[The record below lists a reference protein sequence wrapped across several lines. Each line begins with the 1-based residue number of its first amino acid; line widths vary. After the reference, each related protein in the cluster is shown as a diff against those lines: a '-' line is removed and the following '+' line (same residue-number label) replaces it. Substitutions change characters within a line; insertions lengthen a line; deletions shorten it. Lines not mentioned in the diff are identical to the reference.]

1 MAEFDFGGL
10 LGNLGSAFSG
20 GGPGALDEYL
30 TPEQRAAMQRNAML
44 QASAALLKA
53 GGRSTTRTSLGQA
66 LGQALEAG
74 QGGYEKGQTNAM
86 QQILLKQKMD
96 EAKQAAG
103 LRQAIS
109 GIFNQPAPGQEVT
122 PEQALAAPGMAP
134 GPTVERAAMIGQPA
148 PAGDTKV
155 AKAAQYLKLAD
166 IYAASGKSEDAAR
179 FQKMA
184 DDLNPPEQVQGAP
197 FQLTDQSG
205 KPIMVQQMKN
215 GKIMSLV
222 GFGPPREI
230 EMQNVGGKIVAV
242 DKSQMV
248 AGQGLDITMNPY
260 QAAQLDIE
268 LKRLGMSR
276 EELDNKIKMD
286 AARLGI
292 SQQELGIAIKRLG
305 LSQAEFARGN
315 YEVKDTPDGYAYV
328 AKAPG
333 MPPIPILTA
342 AGAPLEGA
350 GSKPTEDQ
358 SKSAGFAFRMKQS
371 TKIFNQPAL
380 NKDGTAILDPNTNK
394 PVTLEE
400 LYGKPGR
407 YQAIMRAVPTA
418 GLTTGVA
425 NISEDPGRQMYRQA
439 QENWVSAN
447 LRPESGAVL
456 GTDEI
461 EKEIQKYFPQTNDKQ
476 ETIDQKARARRDTEL
491 AVTVRAGPAY
501 KQIEKQYAA
510 QPTGVARL
518 VKDPIT
524 GVYRYVME

>member
-1 MAEFDFGGL
+1 MADFDFGGL

-30 TPEQRAAMQRNAML
+30 TPEQKAAMQRNAML

-155 AKAAQYLKLAD
+155 AKAAQYSKLAQ
-166 IYAASGKSEDAAR
+166 IYAAAGKSEDAAR
-179 FQKMA
+179 YQKMA

-197 FQLTDQSG
+197 FQLTDSSG

-230 EMQNVGGKIVAV
+230 VMQDVGGKIVAV

-248 AGQGLDITMNPY
+248 AGQGLVVSMTPY
-260 QAAQLDIE
+260 QEAQLRIE
-268 LKRLGMSR
+268 LQRLGMSR

-292 SQQELGIAIKRLG
+292 SQQELNIAIKRLG

-315 YEVKDTPDGYAYV
+315 YEVKETDAGFAYV
-328 AKAPG
+328 PKAPG
-333 MPPIPILTA
+333 MPAIPVAGAGGEALKGKQPPPEAFMKGAKQLNDLSGALQDYKQEITSGTLTFPTNIPIPFTDTGVKLPTGKDTARISGKYNSLLMGVKNLYELGALTGPDMAIIERQLTNPASFSGALTSQGAMLEQVKVVEDMLGRAQQNLSGSYRQPMPPA
-342 AGAPLEGA
+342 APVGGA
-350 GSKPTEDQ
+350 
-358 SKSAGFAFRMKQS
+358 
-371 TKIFNQPAL
+371 TKIKKMVFKN
-380 NKDGTAILDPNTNK
+380 
-394 PVTLEE
+394 
-400 LYGKPGR
+400 
-407 YQAIMRAVPTA
+407 
-418 GLTTGVA
+418 GVFVF
-425 NISEDPGRQMYRQA
+425 ED
-439 QENWVSAN
+439 
-447 LRPESGAVL
+447 
-456 GTDEI
+456 
-461 EKEIQKYFPQTNDKQ
+461 
-476 ETIDQKARARRDTEL
+476 
-491 AVTVRAGPAY
+491 
-501 KQIEKQYAA
+501 
-510 QPTGVARL
+510 
-518 VKDPIT
+518 
-524 GVYRYVME
+524 

>member
-1 MAEFDFGGL
+1 MADFDFGGL

-30 TPEQRAAMQRNAML
+30 TPEQKAAMQRNAML

-148 PAGDTKV
+148 PAVDTKV

-179 FQKMA
+179 YQKMA
-184 DDLNPPEQVQGAP
+184 DDLNPTEKVQGAP
-197 FQLTDQSG
+197 FKVTDSSG
-205 KPIMVQQMKN
+205 KQIMVQQMTS

-230 EMQNVGGKIVAV
+230 EMQNVGGQIVAV

-248 AGQGLDITMNPY
+248 AGQGLNVTMTPY
-260 QAAQLDIE
+260 QVAQLDLE
-268 LKRLGMSR
+268 LKRIGMSR
-276 EELDNKIKMD
+276 EELDNKIYMD
-286 AARLGI
+286 SKRLGI
-292 SQQELGIAIKRLG
+292 SQQELNIAIQRLG
-305 LSQAEFARGN
+305 LSKAEYARGN
-315 YEVKDTPDGYAYV
+315 YEVKETDAGFAYV
-328 AKAPG
+328 PKAPG
-333 MPPIPILTA
+333 MPAIPVAGAGGEALKGKQPPPAEAFMKGAKQLNDFSGALQDYKQEITSGTLTFPTNIPIPFTDTGVKLPTGKDTARISGKYNSLLMGVKNLYELGALTGPDMAIIERQLTNPASFSGALTSQGAMLEQVKVVEDMLGRAQQNLSGSYRQPMPPA
-342 AGAPLEGA
+342 APVGGA
-350 GSKPTEDQ
+350 
-358 SKSAGFAFRMKQS
+358 
-371 TKIFNQPAL
+371 TKIKKMVFKN
-380 NKDGTAILDPNTNK
+380 
-394 PVTLEE
+394 
-400 LYGKPGR
+400 
-407 YQAIMRAVPTA
+407 
-418 GLTTGVA
+418 GVFVF
-425 NISEDPGRQMYRQA
+425 ED
-439 QENWVSAN
+439 
-447 LRPESGAVL
+447 
-456 GTDEI
+456 
-461 EKEIQKYFPQTNDKQ
+461 
-476 ETIDQKARARRDTEL
+476 
-491 AVTVRAGPAY
+491 
-501 KQIEKQYAA
+501 
-510 QPTGVARL
+510 
-518 VKDPIT
+518 
-524 GVYRYVME
+524 

>member
-1 MAEFDFGGL
+1 MADFDFGGL

-30 TPEQRAAMQRNAML
+30 TPEQKAAMQRNAML

-109 GIFNQPAPGQEVT
+109 GIFNQPTPGQEVT

-148 PAGDTKV
+148 PAVDTKV

-179 FQKMA
+179 YQKMA
-184 DDLNPPEQVQGAP
+184 DDLNPTEKVQGAP
-197 FQLTDQSG
+197 FKVTDSSG
-205 KPIMVQQMKN
+205 KQIMVQQMTS

-230 EMQNVGGKIVAV
+230 EMQNVGGQIVAV

-248 AGQGLDITMNPY
+248 AGQGLNVTMTPY
-260 QAAQLDIE
+260 QVAQLDLE

-276 EELDNKIKMD
+276 EELDNKIYMD
-286 AARLGI
+286 SKRLGI
-292 SQQELGIAIKRLG
+292 SQQELNIAIQRLG
-305 LSQAEFARGN
+305 LSKAEYARGN
-315 YEVKDTPDGYAYV
+315 YEVKETDAGFAYV
-328 AKAPG
+328 PKAPG
-333 MPPIPILTA
+333 MPAIPVAGAGGEALKGKQPPPEAFMKGAKQLNDLSGALQDYKQEITSGTLTFPTNIPIPFTDTGVKLPTGKDTARISGKYNSLLMGVKNLYELGALTGPDMAIIERQLTNPASFSGALTSQGAMLEQVKVVEDMLGRAQQNLSGSYRQPMPPA
-342 AGAPLEGA
+342 APVGGA
-350 GSKPTEDQ
+350 
-358 SKSAGFAFRMKQS
+358 
-371 TKIFNQPAL
+371 TKIKKMVFKN
-380 NKDGTAILDPNTNK
+380 
-394 PVTLEE
+394 
-400 LYGKPGR
+400 
-407 YQAIMRAVPTA
+407 
-418 GLTTGVA
+418 GVFVF
-425 NISEDPGRQMYRQA
+425 ED
-439 QENWVSAN
+439 
-447 LRPESGAVL
+447 
-456 GTDEI
+456 
-461 EKEIQKYFPQTNDKQ
+461 
-476 ETIDQKARARRDTEL
+476 
-491 AVTVRAGPAY
+491 
-501 KQIEKQYAA
+501 
-510 QPTGVARL
+510 
-518 VKDPIT
+518 
-524 GVYRYVME
+524 

>member
-30 TPEQRAAMQRNAML
+30 TPEQKAAMQRNAML

-155 AKAAQYLKLAD
+155 AKAAQYSKLAQ
-166 IYAASGKSEDAAR
+166 IYAAAGKSEDAAR
-179 FQKMA
+179 YQKMA

-197 FQLTDQSG
+197 FQLTDSSG

-230 EMQNVGGKIVAV
+230 VMQDVGGKIVAV

-248 AGQGLDITMNPY
+248 AGQGLVVSMTPY
-260 QAAQLDIE
+260 QEAQLRIE
-268 LKRLGMSR
+268 LQRLGMSR

-292 SQQELGIAIKRLG
+292 SQQELNIAIKRLG

-315 YEVKDTPDGYAYV
+315 YEVKETDAGFAYV
-328 AKAPG
+328 PKAPG
-333 MPPIPILTA
+333 MPAIPVAGAGGEALKGKQPPPEAFMKGAKQLNDLSGALQDYKQEITSGTLTFPTNIPIPFTDTGVKLPTGKDTARISGKYNSLLMGVKNLYELGALTGPDMAIIERQLTNPASFSGALTSQGAMLEQVKVVEDMLGRAQQNLSGSYRQPMPPA
-342 AGAPLEGA
+342 APVGGA
-350 GSKPTEDQ
+350 
-358 SKSAGFAFRMKQS
+358 
-371 TKIFNQPAL
+371 TKIKKMVFKN
-380 NKDGTAILDPNTNK
+380 
-394 PVTLEE
+394 
-400 LYGKPGR
+400 
-407 YQAIMRAVPTA
+407 
-418 GLTTGVA
+418 GVFVF
-425 NISEDPGRQMYRQA
+425 ED
-439 QENWVSAN
+439 
-447 LRPESGAVL
+447 
-456 GTDEI
+456 
-461 EKEIQKYFPQTNDKQ
+461 
-476 ETIDQKARARRDTEL
+476 
-491 AVTVRAGPAY
+491 
-501 KQIEKQYAA
+501 
-510 QPTGVARL
+510 
-518 VKDPIT
+518 
-524 GVYRYVME
+524 

>member
-1 MAEFDFGGL
+1 MADFDFGGL

-30 TPEQRAAMQRNAML
+30 TPEQKAAMQRNAML

-109 GIFNQPAPGQEVT
+109 GIFNQPTPGQEVT

-148 PAGDTKV
+148 PAVDSKV
-155 AKAAQYLKLAD
+155 LKAGQYSKLAE

-179 FQKMA
+179 YQKMA

-197 FQLTDQSG
+197 FPLTDQSG

-215 GKIMSLV
+215 GKIMSLI

-242 DKSQMV
+242 DKSKMV
-248 AGQGLDITMNPY
+248 AGQGLDVTMTPY
-260 QAAQLDIE
+260 QAAQLDLE
-268 LKRLGMSR
+268 LKRIGMSR

-292 SQQELGIAIKRLG
+292 SQQELNIAIQRLG
-305 LSQAEFARGN
+305 LSKAEYARGN
-315 YEVKDTPDGYAYV
+315 YEVKESDTGFTYV
-328 AKAPG
+328 PKAPG
-333 MPPIPILTA
+333 MPTIPVAGAGGEALKGKQPPPAEAFMKGAKQLNDLSGALEDYKQEITSGTLTFPTNIPIPFTDTGVKLPTGKDTARISGKYNSLLMGVKNLYELGALTGPDMAIIERQLTNPASFSGALTSKGAMLEQVKVVEDMLGRAKQNISGSYRQPMPPA
-342 AGAPLEGA
+342 APVDGAPKNKKMVFKNGVFVF
-350 GSKPTEDQ
+350 ED
-358 SKSAGFAFRMKQS
+358 
-371 TKIFNQPAL
+371 
-380 NKDGTAILDPNTNK
+380 
-394 PVTLEE
+394 
-400 LYGKPGR
+400 
-407 YQAIMRAVPTA
+407 
-418 GLTTGVA
+418 
-425 NISEDPGRQMYRQA
+425 
-439 QENWVSAN
+439 
-447 LRPESGAVL
+447 
-456 GTDEI
+456 
-461 EKEIQKYFPQTNDKQ
+461 
-476 ETIDQKARARRDTEL
+476 
-491 AVTVRAGPAY
+491 
-501 KQIEKQYAA
+501 
-510 QPTGVARL
+510 
-518 VKDPIT
+518 
-524 GVYRYVME
+524 